1 LGFPGFNRRHFP
13 AFVHI
18 GAYRRTNPDAACANT
33 NVPGFVKGAY
43 GAAIGAILGAC
54 ALLGRLAIGDWLTA
68 LIGLASLAVLF
79 RRKVGNPMLIAAS
92 AVVGLIAFPLLQPGL
107 SFWTPSSGDASQDL
121 HTSEDADK
129 IGSAVASLPGP
140 RGGDAIGSL

>member
-18 GAYRRTNPDAACANT
+18 GAYRRTNPDAASGQHERSG
-33 NVPGFVKGAY
+33 VREGRLWG
-43 GAAIGAILGAC
+43 GDRRHSWAC

-92 AVVGLIAFPLLQPGL
+92 AVVGLIAFPLLQPSL
-107 SFWTPSSGDASQDL
+107 SFWT
-121 HTSEDADK
+121 HR
-129 IGSAVASLPGP
+129 PGT
-140 RGGDAIGSL
+140 